1 MMKNKKQLF
10 VLMILVAMFAIGIAT
25 VQAEGIEPYPSY
37 TITSVTVDQSVSIL
51 TLNFPADTEFIVRM
65 KDLNS
70 VSDYIDVAKF
80 NTQSGGSFTA
90 TFPIPAELVGKKS
103 IGMLLSNN
111 NGIEIPST
119 FSNEAMTET
128 VATVCDYSVLPSFT
142 IDSVVKGKSITVTT
156 GTFPANQSFTVKMG
170 YYAAGAPA
178 AHHHCGGHDCPTSDP
193 WYPWMDPDADVTPA
207 PSPEPEMYPIP
218 DPSFS
223 WLFGP
228 MIPGCGTSGCVN
240 FHLGGATPHAGLI
253 PTYFVGFE
261 VGTYDSADGS
271 PQTVSY
277 DIPEEL
283 KGYSPIIVRFE
294 DKGSC
299 GFYGYNYFW
308 NADFPVTS
316 SESVPEVQIE
326 TVSQQ

>member
-178 AHHHCGGHDCPTSDP
+178 AHHHCGGHECPTFDP
-193 WYPWMDPDADVTPA
+193 FVPWM
-207 PSPEPEMYPIP
+207 
-218 DPSFS
+218 
-223 WLFGP
+223 FGP

-316 SESVPEVQIE
+316 TDSVPEVQIE
-326 TVSQQ
+326 AVSQQ

>member
-1 MMKNKKQLF
+1 
-10 VLMILVAMFAIGIAT
+10 
-25 VQAEGIEPYPSY
+25 
-37 TITSVTVDQSVSIL
+37 
-51 TLNFPADTEFIVRM
+51 
-65 KDLNS
+65 
-70 VSDYIDVAKF
+70 
-80 NTQSGGSFTA
+80 
-90 TFPIPAELVGKKS
+90 
-103 IGMLLSNN
+103 
-111 NGIEIPST
+111 
-119 FSNEAMTET
+119 
-128 VATVCDYSVLPSFT
+128 
-142 IDSVVKGKSITVTT
+142 
-156 GTFPANQSFTVKMG
+156 
-170 YYAAGAPA
+170 
-178 AHHHCGGHDCPTSDP
+178 
-193 WYPWMDPDADVTPA
+193 
-207 PSPEPEMYPIP
+207 MYPIP

-223 WLFGP
+223 WMFGP